1 MHSQEIASYLAMTLG
16 EKREAKA
23 QKKPVCKC
31 KRALIFLSG

>member
-23 QKKPVCKC
+23 KKSPY
-31 KRALIFLSG
+31 ANANGL